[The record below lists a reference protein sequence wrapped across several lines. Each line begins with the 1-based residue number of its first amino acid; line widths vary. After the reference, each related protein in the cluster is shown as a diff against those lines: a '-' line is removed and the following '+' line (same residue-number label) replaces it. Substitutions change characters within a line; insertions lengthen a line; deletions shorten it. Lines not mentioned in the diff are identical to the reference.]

1 MAEHITAASAADT
14 VEAARWQQL
23 SRVTGI
29 AGLAFFALTVAW
41 IVATSISGKEPA
53 FDGEADAVLAYF
65 RGTSS
70 TLAGFGS
77 YLVVVG
83 IVAMIWF
90 AIGLALLLG
99 RAEGR
104 PPWRSSVA
112 AASALVFVGL
122 ILHAPGEAAAYRAQT
137 LTPELAT
144 YAFDMGNLGFANG
157 WVAMGSF
164 LLCAG
169 WVMISTRFA
178 PRWLGWLAMVGGAG
192 LVLSRAIWT
201 SSIWLLPYGFFWLWV
216 ITVSVRL
223 LRREPART
231 TSPGANH
238 ESRL

>member
-1 MAEHITAASAADT
+1 MAAT
-14 VEAARWQQL
+14 VTRDRYRRARL
-23 SRVTGI
+23 LRTDRGLDRGGRS
-29 AGLAFFALTVAW
+29 AGLLRA
-41 IVATSISGKEPA
+41 
-53 FDGEADAVLAYF
+53 
-65 RGTSS
+65 TSS

-83 IVAMIWF
+83 VVAMIWF

-99 RAEGR
+99 WAEGK

-137 LTPELAT
+137 LTPELVT

-169 WVMISTRFA
+169 WVMISTHFA
-178 PRWLGWLAMVGGAG
+178 PRWL
-192 LVLSRAIWT
+192 
-201 SSIWLLPYGFFWLWV
+201 
-216 ITVSVRL
+216 
-223 LRREPART
+223 
-231 TSPGANH
+231 
-238 ESRL
+238 